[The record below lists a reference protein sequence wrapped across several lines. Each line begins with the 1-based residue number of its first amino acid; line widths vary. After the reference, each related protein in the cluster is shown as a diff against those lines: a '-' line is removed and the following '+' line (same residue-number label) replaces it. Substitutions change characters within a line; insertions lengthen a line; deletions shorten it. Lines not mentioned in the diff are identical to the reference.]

1 MRAAFFDMDFT
12 LLRIDSAIL
21 WMRFLRARG
30 ELSRLELA
38 RAVYWSALYKLALLD
53 MDVLADRLVSKMRGT
68 VEAELML
75 KAHEFYQTQVA
86 HQVAPAA
93 LKAIETHRQ
102 RGDRIVLLTA
112 TTQFL
117 AHNVSRALQLDHTLC
132 TELEVQSGLLT
143 GSISTRC
150 FGRHKVH
157 VAELFAAQHG
167 IELAQSS
174 FYSDSFNDLPM
185 LLRVGEPIAINPD
198 ARLRR
203 YARKRNWRIEHWAQL

>member
-75 KAHEFYQTQVA
+75 KALDFYQTQVA

-167 IELAQSS
+167 IDLAQSS

-203 YARKRNWRIEHWAQL
+203 YARKRNWRIEHWAL